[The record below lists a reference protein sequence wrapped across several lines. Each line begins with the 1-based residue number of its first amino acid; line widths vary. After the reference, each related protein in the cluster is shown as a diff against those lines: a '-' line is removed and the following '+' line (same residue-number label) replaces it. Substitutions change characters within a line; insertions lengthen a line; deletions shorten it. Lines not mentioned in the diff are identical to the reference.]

1 MTSLDLAD
9 SGCILQIEL
18 IYSIRIVRRIV
29 RQWRK
34 PADWFATPRALIDN
48 LYSDGMIVNFR
59 RQSNFTFGR
68 TCFL

>member
-34 PADWFATPRALIDN
+34 PADCFATQRALIE
-48 LYSDGMIVNFR
+48 
-59 RQSNFTFGR
+59 
-68 TCFL
+68 